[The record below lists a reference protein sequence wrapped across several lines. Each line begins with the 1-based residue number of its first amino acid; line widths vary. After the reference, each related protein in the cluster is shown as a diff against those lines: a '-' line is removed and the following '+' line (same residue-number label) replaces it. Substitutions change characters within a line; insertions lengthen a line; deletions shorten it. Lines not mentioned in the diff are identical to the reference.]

1 MDDIDTF
8 LFLHRIDT
16 MSHLVAQPLSDPSLE
31 EEKNISM
38 WRKRPNLLLHRVGL
52 SAYN

>member
-16 MSHLVAQPLSDPSLE
+16 MSHLVARPLSDPSLE
-31 EEKNISM
+31 EEK
-38 WRKRPNLLLHRVGL
+38 K
-52 SAYN
+52 SACGVSVQIFYCIELA